1 MSARGKARNRAL
13 DVLFEAEQR
22 SVSAFDVLR
31 ARREKTDQIVNPY
44 TLEIVEGVVSHQAA
58 IDEFLET
65 YSQGWTLERMPS
77 VDRIILRIGTW
88 ELLYNDD
95 VPDGVAVSEAV
106 ALAKTLST
114 DESPSVHQRPPGP
127 PAAAEAVA
135 ARLSDPAD
143 HTAAAGRDRPPPRR
157 WRPVLLLRPAAGRR
171 RFSAAT
177 AARRAR
183 IRCSCCRSSAW
194 CSCTSRPLRIRWRV
208 KASRVAPSEVLH
220 LRFPAVAG
228 GPVQGSP
235 PAASGGQQLHLR
247 RREPAGG
254 GILQQP
260 LPGEPRF
267 PPPAAG

>member
-1 MSARGKARNRAL
+1 VSARGKARNRAL

-44 TLEIVEGVVSHQAA
+44 TLEIVEGVVSLQPA

-114 DESPSVHQRPPGP
+114 DESPSFINGLLG
-127 PAAAEAVA
+127 
-135 ARLSDPAD
+135 RL
-143 HTAAAGRDRPPPRR
+143 
-157 WRPVLLLRPAAGRR
+157 
-171 RFSAAT
+171 
-177 AARRAR
+177 
-183 IRCSCCRSSAW
+183 
-194 CSCTSRPLRIRWRV
+194 
-208 KASRVAPSEVLH
+208 
-220 LRFPAVAG
+220 
-228 GPVQGSP
+228 
-235 PAASGGQQLHLR
+235 QQLKPSLL
-247 RREPAGG
+247 A
-254 GILQQP
+254 
-260 LPGEPRF
+260 
-267 PPPAAG
+267 

>member
-22 SVSAFDVLR
+22 SVSPFDVLR

-44 TLEIVEGVVSHQAA
+44 TLEIVEGVVSQQAA

-114 DESPSVHQRPPGP
+114 DESPSFINGLLG
-127 PAAAEAVA
+127 
-135 ARLSDPAD
+135 RL
-143 HTAAAGRDRPPPRR
+143 
-157 WRPVLLLRPAAGRR
+157 
-171 RFSAAT
+171 
-177 AARRAR
+177 
-183 IRCSCCRSSAW
+183 
-194 CSCTSRPLRIRWRV
+194 
-208 KASRVAPSEVLH
+208 
-220 LRFPAVAG
+220 
-228 GPVQGSP
+228 
-235 PAASGGQQLHLR
+235 QQLKPSLL
-247 RREPAGG
+247 A
-254 GILQQP
+254 
-260 LPGEPRF
+260 
-267 PPPAAG
+267 

>member
-44 TLEIVEGVVSHQAA
+44 TLEIVEGVVSLQPA

-114 DESPSVHQRPPGP
+114 DESPSFINGLLG
-127 PAAAEAVA
+127 
-135 ARLSDPAD
+135 RL
-143 HTAAAGRDRPPPRR
+143 
-157 WRPVLLLRPAAGRR
+157 
-171 RFSAAT
+171 
-177 AARRAR
+177 
-183 IRCSCCRSSAW
+183 
-194 CSCTSRPLRIRWRV
+194 
-208 KASRVAPSEVLH
+208 
-220 LRFPAVAG
+220 
-228 GPVQGSP
+228 
-235 PAASGGQQLHLR
+235 QQLKPSLL
-247 RREPAGG
+247 A
-254 GILQQP
+254 
-260 LPGEPRF
+260 
-267 PPPAAG
+267 

>member
-22 SVSAFDVLR
+22 SVSPFDVLR

-44 TLEIVEGVVSHQAA
+44 TVEIIEGVVSQQPA

-114 DESPSVHQRPPGP
+114 DESPSFINGLLG
-127 PAAAEAVA
+127 
-135 ARLSDPAD
+135 RL
-143 HTAAAGRDRPPPRR
+143 
-157 WRPVLLLRPAAGRR
+157 
-171 RFSAAT
+171 
-177 AARRAR
+177 
-183 IRCSCCRSSAW
+183 
-194 CSCTSRPLRIRWRV
+194 
-208 KASRVAPSEVLH
+208 
-220 LRFPAVAG
+220 
-228 GPVQGSP
+228 
-235 PAASGGQQLHLR
+235 QQLKPSLL
-247 RREPAGG
+247 A
-254 GILQQP
+254 
-260 LPGEPRF
+260 
-267 PPPAAG
+267 